1 LGSHPIAQ
9 AFHKTAPDQ
18 TVAPTCSEADMRYIT
33 IRGHHTGNHTVAAAF
48 WIVAAFWVVA
58 GIVAVMALGGGLTRL
73 AVALAIVTTEWWI
86 LSGVE
91 HRVERNHAEMRPV
104 THLRPSQRELKK
116 ISAHGLW
123 RGPVART
130 TQRSF
135 VAPQHQDLC

>member
-1 LGSHPIAQ
+1 
-9 AFHKTAPDQ
+9 
-18 TVAPTCSEADMRYIT
+18 MRYIT
-33 IRGHHTGNHTVAAAF
+33 ITGQHAGHRTVGSAF
-48 WIVAAFWVVA
+48 WIVAACWVVA

-91 HRVERNHAEMRPV
+91 HRVERNHAAMRPV
-104 THLRPSQRELKK
+104 THLRPNERDLKK
-116 ISAHGLW
+116 ISAHALW

-135 VAPQHQDLC
+135 VAPQHQDLY